1 MNIQAA
7 LRHSHH
13 RGSPKLPQLVQE
25 VSLLL
30 GSTHLHLPSSDGGAD
45 IARVDNACIR
55 DLGSIVTD
63 GHTYFSEEQRDT
75 RSEDGPS
82 LPLDRRLP

>member
-13 RGSPKLPQLVQE
+13 RGSPKLPQLVQRCLCCWAAHICTFHPAME
-25 VSLLL
+25 APTLRVSITPA
-30 GSTHLHLPSSDGGAD
+30 S
-45 IARVDNACIR
+45 